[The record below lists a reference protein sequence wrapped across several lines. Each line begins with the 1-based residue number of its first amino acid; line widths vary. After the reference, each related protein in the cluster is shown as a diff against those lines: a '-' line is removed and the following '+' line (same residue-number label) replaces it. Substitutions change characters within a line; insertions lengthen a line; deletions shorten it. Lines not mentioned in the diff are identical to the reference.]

1 MTEQALLNY
10 FQDKISADELAIDL
24 TDSQKKTSFDT
35 TSVYI
40 TQLESKDEFIITK
53 AHLLKLCNDV
63 LNGKLRI
70 IDINTIAFALMTS
83 EFFTRNED
91 DIDALI
97 IENVIFDWDNPEIGY
112 ALTLDNMKKW
122 KEYLETG
129 NYNFNKEE
137 LDNKFRNDRRK
148 RNIDKIE

>member
-24 TDSQKKTSFDT
+24 IGSQKKTSFDT
-35 TSVYI
+35 NSVYV
-40 TQLESKDEFIITK
+40 TQIKSDSEFVITK

-63 LNGKLRI
+63 LNGKLKI
-70 IDINTIAFALMTS
+70 LDINTIAFALITS

-91 DIDALI
+91 DEDSSV

-112 ALTLDNMKKW
+112 SLTLDNMKKW
-122 KEYLETG
+122 KQYLETR

-137 LDNKFRNDRRK
+137 LDNKFRNDRK
-148 RNIDKIE
+148 GRNINKIE

>member
-24 TDSQKKTSFDT
+24 TDSQKKTSYDT

-40 TQLESKDEFIITK
+40 TQLESEDEFVITK
-53 AHLLKLCNDV
+53 AHLLKLCNDM
-63 LNGKLRI
+63 LNEKFRI

-91 DIDALI
+91 DIDASI

-137 LDNKFRNDRRK
+137 LDNKFRNDRRE
-148 RNIDKIE
+148 RNINKIK